1 MQSDGRRTLLA
12 TVLCVVVMVGW
23 VQLYKYLY
31 PPKEIAAVTT
41 TTAPVGP
48 EERLAATSAPAGA
61 GELGPDYVPVPTASR
76 PGEPPAESNGLR
88 FVGGD
93 APQTVVIGDDRQPG
107 EVADPS
113 HPDAGVAENPFEFR
127 FVVTNVGAGVESVTL
142 SHHRAHVARNRKHP
156 DHDPYELV
164 RPVTDEDANDRY
176 VSFTMERIRVDDRE
190 LSLRGAVWSLSQT
203 SDRGGKSATLEATI
217 RDEDRDLLRLRKTF
231 HVPAGSREAAI
242 AIEVENLSDKPHRVM
257 LTEAG
262 PIGVSQADLRYD
274 YRRAVTG
281 VLGADGQIILGE
293 KPTRKEVFA
302 AKEDEAP
309 HVKVLR
315 CDDDQH
321 PVWAAVGNKYFAVI
335 LAPEPHGRDARYPA
349 FLRKLTALTR
359 LDATGKDDLTFEYVL
374 DNGAPLAPAGSA
386 TYDIRAYC
394 GPKNR
399 EVLEAFGSDRD
410 YYVVTNADRRSC
422 NIEFISTAMLW
433 LLTNVEKLV
442 GNYGI
447 AIIILVIIVKLIL
460 HPVSKRGQIHMMRMQ
475 KGMAQLKPKL
485 DVIQKQFKNDKQQLQ
500 KETMKLYREEGI
512 NPAGQFLGCL
522 PMALQMPI
530 WIALWSTLNTNVDMR
545 HQPFFFWIRDL
556 SAPDALM
563 TFQHGFKIP
572 LIGAFMGGPIV
583 ALNLLP
589 IIMAITM
596 YAQQKLTKKLTQP
609 DQPVKPVV
617 DADGKPVVDQQA
629 QMQKMM
635 GFMMVFMGLIFY
647 NFPSGL
653 NLYIL
658 TSNLLGILEQWQIRK
673 HIREK
678 EASGELLKPKK
689 KTGFDAGPSRPSFI
703 ERLQKKAE
711 QARQASVQ
719 NPERTRKK
727 KGKRQKQP
735 RF

>member
-1 MQSDGRRTLLA
+1 MESDGRRTLLA

-23 VQLYKYLY
+23 VKLYSYLY
-31 PPKEIAAVTT
+31 PPKKIAAVT

-48 EERLAATSAPAGA
+48 DERLTATSTPADGA
-61 GELGPDYVPVPTASR
+61 DLGPDQPPALAASR

-93 APQTVVIGDDRQPG
+93 APQTVTLGNDRQPG
-107 EVADPS
+107 EVAEVS
-113 HPDAGVAENPFEFR
+113 HPGAGAAENPFQFR
-127 FVVTNVGAGVESVTL
+127 FVITSIGAGVESVTL
-142 SHHRAHVARNRKHP
+142 SHHRAHVARNRKHS

-164 RPVTDEDANDRY
+164 RPVTQEDTGDRY
-176 VSFTMERIRVDDRE
+176 VSCTTERIRVDDRQ
-190 LSLRGAVWSLSQT
+190 LSLRGAVWSLSRT
-203 SDRGGKSATLEATI
+203 SDRDGETATLEATL

-231 HVPAGSREAAI
+231 RVPVGSREALI
-242 AIEVENLSDKPHRVM
+242 TIEVENLSDKPHRVM

-262 PIGVSQADLRYD
+262 PIGVAQADLRYD

-281 VLGADGQIILGE
+281 VLGVDGQIVLGE
-293 KPTRKEVFA
+293 NPTRKEVFA
-302 AKEDEAP
+302 AKEDELSHA
-309 HVKVLR
+309 KVLR

-335 LAPEPHGRDARYPA
+335 LAPEPRGRKARYPA

-359 LDATGKDDLTFEYVL
+359 LDAAGKDDLTFEYVL
-374 DNGAPLAPAGSA
+374 DDGAPLAPAGSA

-399 EVLEAFGSDRD
+399 DVLEAFGPARD
-410 YYVVTNADRRSC
+410 YYVVTYADRRSC

-485 DVIQKQFKNDKQQLQ
+485 DVIQKQFKNDKQKLQ
-500 KETMKLYREEGI
+500 QETMKLYREEGI

-556 SAPDALM
+556 SAPDALIP
-563 TFQHGFKIP
+563 FQHGFSIP

-689 KTGFDAGPSRPSFI
+689 KAGFDTGPSRPSFI
-703 ERLQKKAE
+703 ERLQQKAE
-711 QARQASVQ
+711 QARQTSAQS
-719 NPERTRKK
+719 PERVRKK